1 MKIPLIDLGAQHQPL
16 MKEINSSIKEIF
28 ENSSFIKGPTLQ
40 KFEKEFAKFIGT
52 KYAVGVASGTDAL
65 HLSLMALG
73 IGPGDEVIIPVNTF
87 ISTAYAALYVGA
99 KPVFVDIDENTYNV
113 DVNMIE
119 DKITKRTRVIIP
131 VHLYGTPAQMDKIL
145 SLAKKYNLIVIEDA
159 AQAHGSCFKN
169 KKAGTMG
176 NLAAFSFYTSKNL
189 GACGDAGA
197 ITTNSRKMADLLI
210 RLRDFGRLSHTQYS
224 EVGINSRLD
233 TIQAAILSI
242 KLNHLNRWN
251 EKRRQVARYY
261 HLKLEALNIPGLI
274 VPQISKDCLPVY
286 YVYTIRCKK
295 RDKLAESLLS
305 NGVQTGI
312 YYPLPL
318 HLQKS
323 LKSLGYKKGDF
334 PITETVSE
342 EILSLPM
349 YPELTHSQQDFVI
362 KAIMDFYA
370 KN

>member
-145 SLAKKYNLIVIEDA
+145 SLAKKYNLIERIA
-159 AQAHGSCFKN
+159 A
-169 KKAGTMG
+169 
-176 NLAAFSFYTSKNL
+176 
-189 GACGDAGA
+189 
-197 ITTNSRKMADLLI
+197 
-210 RLRDFGRLSHTQYS
+210 
-224 EVGINSRLD
+224 
-233 TIQAAILSI
+233 
-242 KLNHLNRWN
+242 
-251 EKRRQVARYY
+251 
-261 HLKLEALNIPGLI
+261 
-274 VPQISKDCLPVY
+274 
-286 YVYTIRCKK
+286 
-295 RDKLAESLLS
+295 
-305 NGVQTGI
+305 
-312 YYPLPL
+312 
-318 HLQKS
+318 
-323 LKSLGYKKGDF
+323 
-334 PITETVSE
+334 
-342 EILSLPM
+342 
-349 YPELTHSQQDFVI
+349 
-362 KAIMDFYA
+362 
-370 KN
+370 